1 MTTNGTD
8 MARWHRLVPLIAL
21 TAVLTACGSPEP
33 TDPPAPDE
41 SSAETPEEPSDP
53 GSDAT
58 EPTET
63 TPEEPDM
70 ESDPPSQVF
79 PEEQGSAER
88 EAGEEDPAGG
98 GAPASGLEEEIDMA
112 VDAAAASTGVPRE
125 DITVTSAQRVT
136 WNDGSLGCPDADGM
150 YTQALVD
157 GYRIIL
163 SVDGQERA
171 YHGQDG
177 QEPFYCANPREPSG
191 GGTVDR

>member
-1 MTTNGTD
+1 
-8 MARWHRLVPLIAL
+8 MAGWHRFLPLIAL
-21 TAVLTACGSPEP
+21 TVVLAACGAPEP

-41 SSAETPEEPSDP
+41 SSAEAPEEASDP
-53 GSDAT
+53 DSDEP

-63 TPEEPDM
+63 TPEDPNM
-70 ESDPPSQVF
+70 ESDTPRRVF
-79 PEEQGSAER
+79 PEERGSAER
-88 EAGEEDPAGG
+88 EAGEEAPAGG
-98 GAPASGLEEEIDMA
+98 GIPASGLEEEIDLA
-112 VDAAAASTGVPRE
+112 LEAASSSTGVPRE

-136 WNDGSLGCPDADGM
+136 WNDGSLGCPEADGM

-163 SVDGQERA
+163 SVEGQERA

-177 QEPFYCANPREPSG
+177 QDPFYCANPREPSG